1 MKKRECWRR
10 MEKDEEMK
18 GFYPL
23 FWNWIE
29 IRFFQNDPIKVQ
41 CDVGIWVSSCHKKHE
56 YTTLELPYNVKQRE
70 NPLFLFK
77 LIFYR
82 YLILFAIYKDRTLY
96 ATVKTKTLTYRY
108 KGVLCRWAPCL
119 SEPSHLNSNPPWWR
133 NGHCPSFPSIKQTF
147 PGDQSLRD
155 CLLGV
160 LQTQRVEEYFL
171 GSKLICV
178 PDKLTIDVCRH
189 RQLLQ
194 ISMRQ
199 SKEKFWQSNV
209 WHFSLNRRR
218 FPNISIPHHAKQNT
232 SS

>member
-1 MKKRECWRR
+1 

-23 FWNWIE
+23 LWNWIE

-82 YLILFAIYKDRTLY
+82 YLILFAIYKDRNLY
-96 ATVKTKTLTYRY
+96 ATVETKTLTYRY

-147 PGDQSLRD
+147 PGDQSLRG

-178 PDKLTIDVCRH
+178 PDKLTIDVGTDNYFKSVSGNLRKSFGNQTCR
-189 RQLLQ
+189 
-194 ISMRQ
+194 SMTLFL
-199 SKEKFWQSNV
+199 E
-209 WHFSLNRRR
+209 
-218 FPNISIPHHAKQNT
+218 
-232 SS
+232 